1 MKKLL
6 FGRVLSCTIF
16 VLKQRAL
23 HSTSKQLTGK
33 KGFVALRFFRKNFTW
48 PIATF
53 TWSIIPFICTNF
65 TLSHYYPPPASG
77 ITTFSRTTRLN
88 LCFSQP
94 FILVE
99 FRCRPNMGQ
108 YILFAEQVSHF
119 IYCWALSFE
128 IECPVSQLKCVHSGV
143 SKVKH

>member
-53 TWSIIPFICTNF
+53 TWPIIPFICTNF
-65 TLSHYYPPPASG
+65 TLSHYYPPPGPQVLPPSALL
-77 ITTFSRTTRLN
+77 ITTPLRLQV
-88 LCFSQP
+88 LPPS
-94 FILVE
+94 
-99 FRCRPNMGQ
+99 
-108 YILFAEQVSHF
+108 AEQPAYTSVSPSHLYWWSWDVAQMWDSIFCLQSKSAISF
-119 IYCWALSFE
+119 IAELFR
-128 IECPVSQLKCVHSGV
+128 LK
-143 SKVKH
+143 